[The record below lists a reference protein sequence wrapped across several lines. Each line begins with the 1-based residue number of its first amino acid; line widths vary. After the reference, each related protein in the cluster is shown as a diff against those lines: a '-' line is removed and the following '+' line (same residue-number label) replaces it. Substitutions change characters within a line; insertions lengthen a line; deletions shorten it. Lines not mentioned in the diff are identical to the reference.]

1 MKQYIY
7 AIVDT
12 EYERATGMQGIGD
25 LQSIEEINNEVSI
38 VCFNDMGAVV
48 SPTLIEDFPVNRK
61 NTLAHQKIMEELFKE
76 YTVLPVKFGTI
87 GDDVQTIR
95 EKVLKAEQLR
105 IKEHLDFLKDK
116 SELGLKV
123 FWVHPETIFT
133 RILEENPK
141 IQRLRDRLNSRN
153 GGLQREQIQLG
164 DMVENALKN
173 KKKDVEKQIFKFLT
187 GLFVDHKKSKILSD
201 NMVVNSVFL
210 VSKEAEK
217 LFDKAVEKI
226 DECFAG
232 QLKMKYIGPV
242 PPSNFV
248 ELTVRW

>member
-7 AIVDT
+7 AIVDA
-12 EYERATGMQGIGD
+12 ENEGNLGMQGIGGVD
-25 LQSIEEINNEVSI
+25 DEVSI
-38 VCFNDMGAVV
+38 VCFKDMGAVV
-48 SPTLIEDFPVNRK
+48 SPTLTEEYPVNRK
-61 NTLAHQKIMEELFKE
+61 NTLAHQKIMEELFKAH
-76 YTVLPVKFGTI
+76 TVLPVKFGTV

-95 EKVLKAEQLR
+95 EKVLKAEQVR

-123 FWVHPETIFT
+123 FWTHPETIFT
-133 RILEENPK
+133 RILEENPR
-141 IQRLRDRLNSRN
+141 IQRLRDRLNSHH

-164 DMVENALKN
+164 DMVEKALEN
-173 KKKDVEKQIFKFLT
+173 KKKELEKQIFKFLA
-187 GLFVDHKKSKILSD
+187 GLFVDHRKSKILAD
-201 NMVVNSVFL
+201 HMVVNSVFL
-210 VSKEAEK
+210 CLKEAEK
-217 LFDKAVEKI
+217 KFDKAVEKI
-226 DECFAG
+226 DDYFAG